1 MRERE
6 IDLIRKLAM
15 LVSKRTYYYFKLEE
29 ETDQLK
35 RSEYTNKILDLRE
48 KISYVEVELME
59 LGVMDD

>member
-1 MRERE
+1 MTGRE

-15 LVSKRTYYYFKLEE
+15 LVSKRTYYYLKLEE

-48 KISYVEVELME
+48 KISDVEAELME
-59 LGVMDD
+59 LEVVE

>member
-1 MRERE
+1 MTERK

-29 ETDQLK
+29 ETDQSK

-48 KISYVEVELME
+48 KINDVEAELME
-59 LGVMDD
+59 LEVMGQ